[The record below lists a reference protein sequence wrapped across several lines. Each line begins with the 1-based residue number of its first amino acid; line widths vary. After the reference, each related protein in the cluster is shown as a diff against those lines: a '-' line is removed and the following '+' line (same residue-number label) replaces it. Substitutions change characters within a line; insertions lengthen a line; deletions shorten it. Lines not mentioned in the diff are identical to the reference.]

1 MDIRTEAKINIIFDK
16 YITYIPFWL
25 KFVTFLIPFILIT
38 GMIFYFLGFSFPT
51 IYISILA
58 SLCIF
63 SLVLFLIPFMS
74 YVIFDYFFSKTG
86 FGYIHSDFKHG
97 YSLLYYLLL
106 KEHHSSSKLDLELK
120 KLEQAIENKSQL
132 YNDVNKLDFPYINK
146 FVSRYYRYK
155 KINHTSIKNVVKDDL
170 DKLNTPNP
178 HLLLTMDD
186 VDSELNN
193 LINNQFNVV
202 KLKNNE
208 KQFNVINT
216 TNKKHTGTN
225 NESNKTW
232 N

>member
-1 MDIRTEAKINIIFDK
+1 MNIRTEAKINVIFDK

-25 KFVTFLIPFILIT
+25 KFVTFLILFILIT

-51 IYISILA
+51 IYISIL
-58 SLCIF
+58 SNLFIF

-86 FGYIHSDFKHG
+86 FGYIHSDFEHG

-106 KEHHSSSKLDLELK
+106 KEHHSSSNLNLELN
-120 KLEQAIENKSQL
+120 KLKDAIENESQL
-132 YNDVNKLDFPYINK
+132 YNDLNKLDFPYINK

-155 KINHTSIKNVVKDDL
+155 KFNHTSIKNIVKDDL

-178 HLLLTMDD
+178 QVLLTMDN
-186 VDSELNN
+186 VDNELNN
-193 LINNQFNVV
+193 LINNQLNVV

-208 KQFNVINT
+208 KQFNVINDI
-216 TNKKHTGTN
+216 NKKL
-225 NESNKTW
+225 
-232 N
+232 